1 MSSAFVPIVRTRPCP
16 IFGRP
21 VHQGSLP
28 FDYSPILLLKPFG
41 FRIAPD
47 TLSSGIRRATGS
59 RSVLAVSGFRLRA
72 RLDFSIP
79 SCSPGQ
85 RGITPAFGYSAPHPS
100 AEGTSTPMT
109 HALPSA
115 HYEPLR
121 HPKAPDLSLAGLR
134 LVIADHALGLPV
146 FRTLSLCTCRR
157 HYPGTASGRTAS
169 LISSRHISLPR
180 KGCRVG
186 LRIVLFEDCSAFTRV
201 AACAL
206 ALSPI
211 RDTLIEGFSHFVTS
225 MTAPIA
231 SGWSGCRLGLA
242 PTGKRRLVTAHTQ
255 GGHCRG
261 ALDAYG
267 SRSEE

>member
-1 MSSAFVPIVRTRPCP
+1 MSNAFAPIVRARPNP

-21 VHQGSLP
+21 VHQGSPP

-100 AEGTSTPMT
+100 TEGTSTPMI

-115 HYEPLR
+115 HYGAVRPSPAHRYFRPCGWSRLCLFPWHRRPGSHVPYKSLVELR
-121 HPKAPDLSLAGLR
+121 AVYMPDVARSVSGHPPNW
-134 LVIADHALGLPV
+134 
-146 FRTLSLCTCRR
+146 
-157 HYPGTASGRTAS
+157 
-169 LISSRHISLPR
+169 SRR
-180 KGCRVG
+180 KGHPP
-186 LRIVLFEDCSAFTRV
+186 VLTSPNLFSTLHRRF
-201 AACAL
+201 ACAR
-206 ALSPI
+206 LSQPY
-211 RDTLIEGFSHFVTS
+211 L
-225 MTAPIA
+225 P
-231 SGWSGCRLGLA
+231 
-242 PTGKRRLVTAHTQ
+242 
-255 GGHCRG
+255 
-261 ALDAYG
+261 G
-267 SRSEE
+267 S